1 MKVIF
6 LIGSPDVGG
15 GTYVIFQHALKCLEM
30 GDDVT
35 IVTDEVVTDDR
46 LNWHKE
52 AKKLRFINYNDAK
65 KEEFDIAIA
74 TWWRTIYELPNVKA
88 KDYFYFVQ
96 SIESKFYDNSE
107 KEIKWLC
114 DATYTINLKIITE
127 ATWIKDFLKLNYNI
141 DAFLVHNGIRK
152 DIYKLDGDVYEKNGF
167 RILIEGP
174 VDVFFK
180 NVPKTIE
187 LARKSNAEEIW
198 LLTSSNISE
207 YPGID
212 KVFSRVPI
220 EECAKIYRSC
230 DLLVKLSYVEGMF
243 GPPLEMFHCG
253 GTAITYDVT
262 GYDEYIVNNKN
273 ALVVKTDDE
282 QGVIESINK
291 LIDNK
296 ILFNKLKSGAKGTA
310 SKWINWDES
319 SNIFRNTVLDNK
331 KNDVNSYNDI
341 CVKTKFLFGTY
352 VLLCERIEKS
362 NRRKIGKL
370 LRNRFPNIYKCY
382 RKVIKKWWKILK
394 KILKII

>member
-30 GDDVT
+30 GDQVT
-35 IVTDEVVTDDR
+35 IVTDEVITDER
-46 LNWHKE
+46 LNWHKQ

-74 TWWRTIYELPNVKA
+74 TWWRTIYELQNVKA

-96 SIESKFYDNSE
+96 SIESKFYDNTE

-114 DATYTINLKIITE
+114 DATYTINLKVITE
-127 ATWIKDFLKLNYNI
+127 ATWIKDYLKLNYNI

-152 DIYKLDGDVYEKNGF
+152 DIYKSDGEVYEKNGF
-167 RILIEGP
+167 RVLIEGP
-174 VDVFFK
+174 VNVFFK

-187 LARKSNAEEIW
+187 LAKKSKAKEIW
-198 LLTSSNISE
+198 LLTSSDISV
-207 YPGID
+207 YPGVD
-212 KVFSRVPI
+212 KVFSKVPI

-243 GPPLEMFHCG
+243 GPPLEIFHCG

-262 GYDEYIVNNKN
+262 GYDEYIVDNSN

-282 QGVIESINK
+282 ECVIESINK

-296 ILFNKLKSGAKGTA
+296 KLFNKLKDGARETA
-310 SKWINWDES
+310 SNWINWDES
-319 SNIFRNTVLDNK
+319 STIFRNTLLDNK
-331 KNDVNSYNDI
+331 KNNDNMHREI
-341 CVKTKFLFGTY
+341 QLKTEFLFNTY
-352 VLLCERIEKS
+352 VLLCEHVEKS
-362 NRRKIGKL
+362 NKRKIGDF
-370 LRNRFPNIYKCY
+370 LRKRCPNMYKCY
-382 RKVIKKWWKILK
+382 RKLIKK
-394 KILKII
+394 